1 MPAPFL
7 LGGLQSASAS
17 AHLAAMMPETIYAL
31 SSAPGRAGVAVI
43 RLSGPAAGA
52 ALEALIGA
60 HKEGG
65 ELPRPRAA
73 SLRKLRD
80 SDGTLLDEGMVL
92 WFPRP
97 HSFTGEDVVELQVH
111 GGRAVLAAIFAAL
124 AKLPGLRLAE
134 PGEFSRRAFEHGKLD
149 LTSAEGLGDLINAET
164 EAQRRQALRQ
174 MQGALGEL
182 YEGWRKQLTRALA
195 HLEADIDFP
204 DEDLPQGVAAEV
216 KPQIARL
223 REEIAAHLNDRQR
236 GERLRDGLMVAILG
250 APNVG
255 KSSLLNALA
264 QREAAIVSDIP
275 GTTRDVIEVHL
286 DLGGYPVVLAD
297 TAGLRETADS
307 IESEGVARALKRA
320 EAADLKLVVLDA
332 TRGRDLPTETAA
344 LIDADAIVVANKMD
358 TAQGVPPDWKINGR
372 PVLPVSVRGNT
383 GMEALLETLENEVTA
398 RIGLTGNA
406 TLTRARHREALTDCI
421 AALDRFLHGSER
433 NNLHAE
439 LAAEDVRLA
448 ARALGRITG
457 RIDVE
462 DLLDVIFRDFCIGK

>member
-1 MPAPFL
+1 MTP
-7 LGGLQSASAS
+7 Q
-17 AHLAAMMPETIYAL
+17 TIYAL

-43 RLSGPAAGA
+43 RLSGPQAAD
-52 ALEALIGA
+52 ALETLIG
-60 HKEGG
+60 GN
-65 ELPRPRAA
+65 LPRARNA

-80 SDGTLLDEGMVL
+80 ETGALLDEGMVL
-92 WFPRP
+92 WFPAP

-111 GGRAVLAAIFAAL
+111 GGRAVLSAIFAAL

-149 LTSAEGLGDLINAET
+149 LTAAEGLGDLINAET

-174 MQGALGEL
+174 MQGALGQL
-182 YEGWRKQLTRALA
+182 YEGWRNQLVRALA

-204 DEDLPQGVAAEV
+204 DEDLPEGVAAEV

-236 GERLRDGLMVAILG
+236 GERLRDGLMVAIVG

-255 KSSLLNALA
+255 KSSLLNAVA
-264 QREAAIVSDIP
+264 KREAAIVSDIP

-297 TAGLRETADS
+297 TAGLRESADA

-320 EAADLKLVVLDA
+320 ESADLKIVVLDA
-332 TRGRDLPTETAA
+332 TRKTVPKDTEA
-344 LIDADAIVVANKMD
+344 LIDGDAIVVANKAD
-358 TAQGVPPDWKINGR
+358 ATAVLAGWEINGR
-372 PVLPVSVRGNT
+372 SVLPISVRTNT
-383 GMEALLETLENEVTA
+383 GMGALLDLLEKEVVE
-398 RIGLTGNA
+398 RIGLTGSA

-421 AALDRFLHGSER
+421 AALDRFLRGSER
-433 NNLHAE
+433 HNTSAE

>member
-1 MPAPFL
+1 MN
-7 LGGLQSASAS
+7 GD
-17 AHLAAMMPETIYAL
+17 TIYAL

-43 RLSGPAAGA
+43 RLSGPQVAAV
-52 ALEALIGA
+52 LESLT
-60 HKEGG
+60 GG
-65 ELPRPRAA
+65 QLPRPRAA

-80 SDGTLLDEGMVL
+80 TDGTLLDEGMVL

-111 GGRAVLAAIFAAL
+111 GGRAVLGAIFSAL

-223 REEIAAHLNDRQR
+223 REEILAHLNDRQR

-255 KSSLLNALA
+255 KSSLLNALSK
-264 QREAAIVSDIP
+264 REAAIVSDIP

-286 DLGGYPVVLAD
+286 DLSGYPVVLAD
-297 TAGLRETADS
+297 TAGLRETADA
-307 IESEGVARALKRA
+307 IESEGVTRALKRA
-320 EAADLKLVVLDA
+320 EAADLKLIVLDA
-332 TRGRDLPTETAA
+332 TSKTVSKETEA
-344 LIDADAIVVANKMD
+344 LIDADAIVVANKAD
-358 TAQGVPPDWKINGR
+358 AASVPAGWSINDR
-372 PVLPVSVRGNT
+372 PVLPISVRGNT
-383 GMEALLETLENEVTA
+383 GMDALLDALEQEVTA

-421 AALDRFLHGSER
+421 AALDRFLRGSER
-433 NNLHAE
+433 HNTHAE

>member
-1 MPAPFL
+1 MQA
-7 LGGLQSASAS
+7 
-17 AHLAAMMPETIYAL
+17 ETIYAL

-43 RLSGPAAGA
+43 RLSGPQAGD
-52 ALEALIGA
+52 ALEALMGGA
-60 HKEGG
+60 NPPK
-65 ELPRPRAA
+65 PRAA
-73 SLRKLRD
+73 SLRRLKD

-92 WFPRP
+92 WFPAP
-97 HSFTGEDVVELQVH
+97 HSFTGEDVAELQVH
-111 GGRAVLAAIFAAL
+111 GGRAVLSAIFAAL
-124 AKLPGLRLAE
+124 AKLPGLRMAE

-149 LTSAEGLGDLINAET
+149 LTAAEGLGDLINAET

-174 MQGALGEL
+174 MQGALGQL
-182 YEGWRKQLTRALA
+182 YEGWRNQLTRALA

-204 DEDLPQGVAAEV
+204 DEDLPDGVAAEV
-216 KPQIARL
+216 RPQLARL
-223 REEIAAHLNDRQR
+223 REEIAAHMADNHR

-264 QREAAIVSDIP
+264 RREAAIVSDIP

-286 DLGGYPVVLAD
+286 DLGGYPVLLAD
-297 TAGLRETADS
+297 TAGLRESADA
-307 IESEGVARALKRA
+307 IESEGVQRALKRA

-332 TRGRDLPTETAA
+332 TQPGVPKETEA
-344 LIDADAIVVANKMD
+344 LIDTDALVIANKVD
-358 TAQGVPPDWKINGR
+358 AGQHFSEEINGR
-372 PVLPVSVRGNT
+372 PVIPVSVRENAGLAYLLDKL
-383 GMEALLETLENEVTA
+383 EAEVVE
-398 RIGLTGNA
+398 RIGLTGSA

-421 AALDRFLHGSER
+421 AALDRFLRGSER
-433 NNLHAE
+433 HNTSAE

>member
-1 MPAPFL
+1 MTP
-7 LGGLQSASAS
+7 Q
-17 AHLAAMMPETIYAL
+17 TIYAL

-43 RLSGPAAGA
+43 RLSGPQAAD
-52 ALEALIGA
+52 ALETLV
-60 HKEGG
+60 GG
-65 ELPRPRAA
+65 NLPRPRAA
-73 SLRKLRD
+73 SLRKLKD
-80 SDGTLLDEGMVL
+80 DTGALLDEGMVL
-92 WFPRP
+92 WFPAP

-111 GGRAVLAAIFAAL
+111 GGRAVLSAIFAAL

-174 MQGALGEL
+174 MQGALGQL
-182 YEGWRKQLTRALA
+182 YEGWRNQLVRALA

-204 DEDLPQGVAAEV
+204 DEDLPEGVAAEV

-236 GERLRDGLMVAILG
+236 GERLRDGLMVAIVG

-297 TAGLRETADS
+297 TAGLRESADA

-320 EAADLKLVVLDA
+320 ESADLKIVVLDA
-332 TRGRDLPTETAA
+332 TRKTVPAETEA
-344 LIDADAIVVANKMD
+344 LIDNDAIVVANKAD
-358 TAQGVPPDWKINGR
+358 ATAVLAGWEINGR
-372 PVLPVSVRGNT
+372 RILPLSVRMNT
-383 GMEALLETLENEVTA
+383 GMAALLDLLEKEVVE
-398 RIGLTGNA
+398 RIGLTGSA

-421 AALDRFLHGSER
+421 AALDRFLRGSER
-433 NNLHAE
+433 HNTSAE

>member
-1 MPAPFL
+1 MLTA
-7 LGGLQSASAS
+7 
-17 AHLAAMMPETIYAL
+17 ETIYAL

-43 RLSGPAAGA
+43 RLSGPQVAA
-52 ALEALIGA
+52 ALESLTGS
-60 HKEGG
+60 EP
-65 ELPRPRAA
+65 PRPRMA
-73 SLRKLRD
+73 SLRKLRG
-80 SDGTLLDEGMVL
+80 SDGTLLDEGVVL

-97 HSFTGEDVVELQVH
+97 HSFTGEDVAELQVH

-124 AKLPGLRLAE
+124 ATLPGLRLAE

-174 MQGALGEL
+174 MQGALGTL

-255 KSSLLNALA
+255 KSSLLNALSK
-264 QREAAIVSDIP
+264 REAAIVSDIP
-275 GTTRDVIEVHL
+275 GTTRDIIEVHL

-297 TAGLRETADS
+297 TAGLRETADA
-307 IESEGVARALKRA
+307 IESEGVTRALKRA

-332 TRGRDLPTETAA
+332 TAGRNIPKETAA
-344 LIDADAIVVANKMD
+344 LIDADAVVVANKID
-358 TAQGVPPDWKINGR
+358 APGVSLAPDWRINDR
-372 PVLPVSVRGNT
+372 PVLPVSVRGNM
-383 GMEALLETLENEVTA
+383 GMDALLDALETEVTA

>member
-1 MPAPFL
+1 MR
-7 LGGLQSASAS
+7 
-17 AHLAAMMPETIYAL
+17 AAMTPQTIYAL

-43 RLSGPAAGA
+43 RLSGPDAAD
-52 ALEALIGA
+52 ALASLIGDN
-60 HKEGG
+60 
-65 ELPRPRAA
+65 LPRPRSA
-73 SLRKLRD
+73 SLRKLKDD
-80 SDGTLLDEGMVL
+80 SGALLDEGMVL
-92 WFPRP
+92 WFPAP
-97 HSFTGEDVVELQVH
+97 HSFTGEDVAELQVH

-134 PGEFSRRAFEHGKLD
+134 PGEFSRRAFENGKLD
-149 LTSAEGLGDLINAET
+149 LTAAEGLGDLINAET

-174 MQGALGEL
+174 MQGALGQL
-182 YEGWRKQLTRALA
+182 YEGWRNQLTHALA

-204 DEDLPQGVAAEV
+204 DEDLPEGVAAEV
-216 KPQIARL
+216 RPQLARL
-223 REEIAAHLNDRQR
+223 REEIAAHLADNRR
-236 GERLRDGLMVAILG
+236 GERLRDGLMVAIVG

-255 KSSLLNALA
+255 KSSLLNALS

-297 TAGLRETADS
+297 TAGLRESADA

-332 TRGRDLPTETAA
+332 TQKSVPKETAV
-344 LIDADAIVVANKMD
+344 LIDADSIVIANKAD
-358 TAQGVPPDWKINGR
+358 AASIPSGWDINGR
-372 PVLPVSVRGNT
+372 SVLPVSVRANT
-383 GMEALLETLENEVTA
+383 GMTALLDMLEQEVTA
-398 RIGLTGNA
+398 RIGLTGSA

-421 AALDRFLHGSER
+421 AALDRFVRGSER
-433 NNLHAE
+433 SNTSAE

>member
-1 MPAPFL
+1 MTP
-7 LGGLQSASAS
+7 Q
-17 AHLAAMMPETIYAL
+17 TIYAL

-43 RLSGPAAGA
+43 RLSGPEAAD
-52 ALEALIGA
+52 ALETLTSG
-60 HKEGG
+60 K
-65 ELPRPRAA
+65 LPEPRVA
-73 SLRKLRD
+73 SLRRLRNEA
-80 SDGTLLDEGMVL
+80 GALLDEGMVL
-92 WFPRP
+92 WFPAP

-111 GGRAVLAAIFAAL
+111 GGRAVLSAIFAAL

-149 LTSAEGLGDLINAET
+149 LTAAEGLGDLINAET

-174 MQGALGEL
+174 MQGALGQL
-182 YEGWRKQLTRALA
+182 YEGWRNQLIRALA

-204 DEDLPQGVAAEV
+204 DEDLPEGVAAEV

-236 GERLRDGLMVAILG
+236 GERLRDGLMVAIVG

-264 QREAAIVSDIP
+264 KREAAIVSEIP

-286 DLGGYPVVLAD
+286 DLSGYPVVLAD
-297 TAGLRETADS
+297 TAGLRESADV

-320 EAADLKLVVLDA
+320 EAADLKIVVLDA
-332 TRGRDLPTETAA
+332 TKKTVPKDTEA
-344 LIDADAIVVANKMD
+344 LIDTDALVVANKAD
-358 TAQGVPPDWKINGR
+358 AASIPSGWEINGR
-372 PVLPVSVRGNT
+372 NVLPISVRANT
-383 GMEALLETLENEVTA
+383 GMNALLDMLEKEVVE
-398 RIGLTGNA
+398 RIGLTGSA

-421 AALDRFLHGSER
+421 AALDRFLRGSER
-433 NNLHAE
+433 HNTSAE
-439 LAAEDVRLA
+439 LMAEDVRLA

>member
-1 MPAPFL
+1 MTP
-7 LGGLQSASAS
+7 Q
-17 AHLAAMMPETIYAL
+17 TVYAL

-43 RLSGPAAGA
+43 RLSGPQAAD
-52 ALEALIGA
+52 ALEALT
-60 HKEGG
+60 GG
-65 ELPRPRAA
+65 KLPEPRVAA
-73 SLRKLRD
+73 LRRLRD
-80 SDGTLLDEGMVL
+80 ETGALLDEGMVL
-92 WFPRP
+92 WFPAP
-97 HSFTGEDVVELQVH
+97 HSFTGEDVAELQVH
-111 GGRAVLAAIFAAL
+111 GGRAVLGAIFAAL

-149 LTSAEGLGDLINAET
+149 LTAAEGLGDLINAET
-164 EAQRRQALRQ
+164 EAQRKQALRQ
-174 MQGALGEL
+174 MQGALGQL
-182 YEGWRKQLTRALA
+182 YEGWRNQLVRALA

-204 DEDLPQGVAAEV
+204 DEDLPAGVAAEV

-236 GERLRDGLMVAILG
+236 GERLRDGLMVAIVG

-264 QREAAIVSDIP
+264 KREAAIVSEIP

-297 TAGLRETADS
+297 TAGLRESADA

-320 EAADLKLVVLDA
+320 ESADLKIVVLDA
-332 TRGRDLPTETAA
+332 TKKSVPKDTEA
-344 LIDADAIVVANKMD
+344 LIDQDAIVVANKAD
-358 TAQGVPPDWKINGR
+358 AANISAGWEINGR
-372 PVLPVSVRGNT
+372 AVLPVSVRANT
-383 GMEALLETLENEVTA
+383 GMNALLDMLEKEVVE
-398 RIGLTGNA
+398 RIGLTGSA
-406 TLTRARHREALTDCI
+406 TLTRARHREALVDCI
-421 AALDRFLHGSER
+421 AALDRFLRGSER
-433 NNLHAE
+433 HNTSAE
-439 LAAEDVRLA
+439 LAAEDIRLA